1 MSKKRTAALGLAMIV
16 VISLIISCANEKF
29 DKNKWNSN
37 KDAGS
42 PPAERSKML
51 EDLLAGRKWEGLSY
65 NDVIELVGPPDFSD
79 SIHFLYDIETNYG
92 FDIDPIYTKQL
103 IYYLSSD
110 SIVTRFEV
118 KESTKE

>member
-1 MSKKRTAALGLAMIV
+1 MKNLIRTNGTRIRTLVLHQQRDQKCCKIY
-16 VISLIISCANEKF
+16 
-29 DKNKWNSN
+29 WQ
-37 KDAGS
+37 AGS
-42 PPAERSKML
+42 GKV
-51 EDLLAGRKWEGLSY
+51 Y
-65 NDVIELVGPPDFSD
+65 FITNVIEQVGPPDFSD
-79 SIHFLYDIETNYG
+79 PIHFLYDIETNYG